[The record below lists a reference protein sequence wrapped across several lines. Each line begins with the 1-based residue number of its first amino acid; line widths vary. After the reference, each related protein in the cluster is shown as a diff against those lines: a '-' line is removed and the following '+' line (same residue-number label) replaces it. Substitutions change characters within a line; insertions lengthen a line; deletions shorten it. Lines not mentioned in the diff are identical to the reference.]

1 MVEAKQESCIA
12 WKDGKEESQ
21 DSRHEI
27 ILNEAFGEHVNK
39 YEREKLVSQWF
50 GVGGSPFFLE
60 KEDVFCTQ
68 TMEKMQNN
76 E

>member
-1 MVEAKQESCIA
+1 MVETKQESCIA

-50 GVGGSPFFLE
+50 GGGKPILLRERRCFLH
-60 KEDVFCTQ
+60 T
-68 TMEKMQNN
+68 NN
-76 E
+76 GKNAK